1 VLCYPERSVQEAAS
15 LMSEE
20 RVSALLIP
28 LQGEFG
34 IVTDTDFRKKVA
46 AGEIALDAPVSAIMS
61 RPLMTV
67 RSDRYAV
74 DAALD
79 MLYAG
84 VQHLAVT
91 DARGA
96 VVGLVSAG
104 DLMGLAYWSPF
115 ALRAAI
121 FNASCSISP

>member
-1 VLCYPERSVQEAAS
+1 MSSPE
-15 LMSEE
+15 
-20 RVSALLIP
+20 
-28 LQGEFG
+28 
-34 IVTDTDFRKKVA
+34 
-46 AGEIALDAPVSAIMS
+46 APVATIMS
-61 RPLMTV
+61 RPLLTV
-67 RSDRYAV
+67 RSDRFAV

-84 VQHLAVT
+84 VEHLAVT

-121 FNASCSISP
+121 FNATSEAALDAATKELPGLFVTLVQAGLKAPTSGASSR